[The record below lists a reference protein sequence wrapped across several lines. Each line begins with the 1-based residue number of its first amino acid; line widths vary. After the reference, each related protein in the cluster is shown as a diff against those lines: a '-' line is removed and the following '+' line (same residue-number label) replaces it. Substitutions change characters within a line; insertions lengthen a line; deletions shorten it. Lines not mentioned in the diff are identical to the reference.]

1 MSLFIFN
8 DYIVIVSKSLLTV
21 LGTLPECHP
30 QTART
35 LPAGNPRAYF
45 GRRGNSR
52 NGCQIGVSSVH
63 YGGMKKSA
71 FFIPP
76 VLIVSRVMP
85 DDGYGCQALSVTSGA
100 TARPYALD
108 NAQRGYAPAVFREAS
123 PRHAHASRAHVFA
136 LASLA
141 NCEPWQNCHSAR
153 CSSPARRARVNLRRE
168 SARDRMRSNGQGTK
182 G

>member
-1 MSLFIFN
+1 MISMRP
-8 DYIVIVSKSLLTV
+8 IVSKSLLTV
-21 LGTLPECHP
+21 LGTLPKCHP

-35 LPAGNPRAYF
+35 LPAGDPRAYF

-52 NGCQIGVSSVH
+52 NNCKIGVRSVH

-76 VLIVSRVMP
+76 PLIVPRGLP
-85 DDGYGCQALSVTSGA
+85 DDGYCCQALPQTICT

-108 NAQRGYAPAVFREAS
+108 NAQLGYALTVFREAS
-123 PRHAHASRAHVFA
+123 PRHAHASRAYVYA
-136 LASLA
+136 LALLA
-141 NCEPWQNCHSAR
+141 TCTSWHNCHSAR
-153 CSSPARRARVNLRRE
+153 CSSLPRRARVNLRHE
-168 SARDRMRSNGQGTK
+168 STRDRMPANGQGTK